1 MKFSKDLE
9 RRINRAEAQVGA
21 MKPQYAESMRGEL
34 ARIDSCIAAVNAG
47 GEGAETARRDLEKL
61 IHDLKGNA
69 GSFGY
74 DMVSAVA
81 HCLHDYLRTVK
92 SLDALALQLIRD
104 HRDSLQVAM
113 TDTLAEKDRRRLEEF
128 IMLSRQ
134 VTART
139 GTDS

>member
-21 MKPQYAESMRGEL
+21 MKPQYAQSMRGEL
-34 ARIDSCIAAVNAG
+34 ARIDSCVAAVSAG
-47 GEGAETARRDLEKL
+47 GEGAEAARRDLEKL

-74 DMVSAVA
+74 DLVSAVA

-92 SLDALALQLIRD
+92 SLDALPLQLLRN
-104 HRDSLQVAM
+104 HPHTRQLAM
-113 TDTLAEKDRRRLEEF
+113 QHT
-128 IMLSRQ
+128 
-134 VTART
+134 
-139 GTDS
+139 